1 MELSLTQAD
10 GLYRYRLL
18 TSLIAPRPIALV
30 STVDAAGRGNLA
42 PFSFFMMGG
51 GNPLSLAFSPL
62 NNRRGE
68 EKQTLRNIEATGEFV
83 VNVVTR
89 AMAERVNQASGDY
102 ADDVDEFDV
111 APFTREPSVLVRPPR
126 VAESPAAL
134 ECKLFQV
141 VRHGSGAQAANYII
155 GEVVHVRIHDAAL
168 RADGLFDTAGQG
180 LVGRMGRDEWSEVVP
195 KGVFDLARPV
205 IG

>member
-1 MELSLTQAD
+1 MELPLTPAD
-10 GLYRYRLL
+10 PLYRYRLL
-18 TSLIAPRPIALV
+18 TSLISPRPIALV
-30 STVDAAGRGNLA
+30 STLDAAGRGNLA

-51 GNPLSLAFSPL
+51 GNPLSVAFSPL
-62 NNRRGE
+62 NNRRGD

-89 AMAERVNQASGDY
+89 AMAERVNRASGDY

-111 APFTREPSVLVRPPR
+111 APFTREPSALVRPPR

-134 ECKLFQV
+134 ECRLFQV
-141 VRHGSGAQAANYII
+141 VRHGAGAQAANYII
-155 GEVVHVRIHDAAL
+155 GEVVQVRVHDSAL

-180 LVGRMGRDEWSEVVP
+180 LVGRMGRDEWVEVVP
-195 KGVFDLARPV
+195 GAVFDLARPV

>member
-51 GNPLSLAFSPL
+51 GNPLSLAFAPL

-89 AMAERVNQASGDY
+89 GMAGRVNQASGDY

-111 APFTREPSVLVRPPR
+111 APFTREASARVRPPR

-141 VRHGSGAQAANYII
+141 VRHGAGAQAANYVI
-155 GEVVHVRIHDAAL
+155 GEVVHVRVLDAAL
-168 RADGLFDTAGQG
+168 RADGFFDTAGQG
-180 LVGRMGRDEWSEVVP
+180 LVGRMGRDEWVEVVP
-195 KGVFDLARPV
+195 GEVFDLTRPV
-205 IG
+205 V